1 MPSDDALLLDMLQW
15 CREGRSLVAD
25 VTWDHFQTERAIQL
39 AVVYVLQTI
48 GEAARGIS
56 KATRNEHPE
65 IPWDD
70 IIGMRHRLVHEYGRV
85 NLTIAWSTV
94 RSNVPDLIVM
104 LESVVTWE
112 NG

>member
-15 CREGRSLVAD
+15 CREGQSLVAD
-25 VTWDHFQTERAIQL
+25 VTWEQFQNERAIQL

-56 KATRNEHPE
+56 RATRIDHPE

-70 IIGMRHRLVHEYGRV
+70 IIGMRHRLVHDYGRV

-94 RSNVPDLIVM
+94 QSSVPDLIFM
-104 LESVVTWE
+104 LGPIVARETA
-112 NG
+112 